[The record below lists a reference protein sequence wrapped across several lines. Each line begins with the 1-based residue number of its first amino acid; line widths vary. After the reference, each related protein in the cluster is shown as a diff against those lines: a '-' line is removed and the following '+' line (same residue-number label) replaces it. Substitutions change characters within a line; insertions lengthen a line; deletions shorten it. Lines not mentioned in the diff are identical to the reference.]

1 MLIFRLYRATPY
13 SQTFEPWKKKF
24 SKKKK
29 IRHTSEI
36 HLLISLKS
44 GTNDKLSH
52 FCDKNLLNS
61 CCTGAIKE
69 DLQSCSSLIVILRV
83 SWGEKFTKGN
93 KSSNI
98 SSKPLSNYFKTNYL
112 NALNFINTS
121 SLLYF
126 FSASFLLDKL
136 LNKIT
141 ILNSILNSLNEYPP
155 LNSRF
160 LNFRQL
166 IGHVNFHLID
176 KMALFSREKSGKKSK
191 QNTIRS
197 LSREIHGKAAR
208 QKARIEFLPVLPRST
223 TSLSPSSSP
232 TLP

>member
-126 FSASFLLDKL
+126 FSASFPLDKL

-176 KMALFSREKSGKKSK
+176 KMARKIGKNSK

>member
-1 MLIFRLYRATPY
+1 MFANWNKLPTTWAIMIIITTYIMLIFRLYRATPY

-29 IRHTSEI
+29 IWHTSEI

-126 FSASFLLDKL
+126 FSASFPLDKL

-141 ILNSILNSLNEYPP
+141 ILNSIPLNSLNEY
-155 LNSRF
+155 
-160 LNFRQL
+160 
-166 IGHVNFHLID
+166 
-176 KMALFSREKSGKKSK
+176 
-191 QNTIRS
+191 
-197 LSREIHGKAAR
+197 
-208 QKARIEFLPVLPRST
+208 ST
-223 TSLSPSSSP
+223 SS
-232 TLP
+232 T

>member
-1 MLIFRLYRATPY
+1 MGNYDHNYDIHYANFPFISCHSLFANFRTVEEEV
-13 SQTFEPWKKKF
+13 FEEKENPAHQRDPSSNF
-24 SKKKK
+24 SK
-29 IRHTSEI
+29 I
-36 HLLISLKS
+36 H
-44 GTNDKLSH
+44 DKLSH

-126 FSASFLLDKL
+126 FSASFPLDKL

-141 ILNSILNSLNEYPP
+141 ILNSILLNSLNEY
-155 LNSRF
+155 
-160 LNFRQL
+160 
-166 IGHVNFHLID
+166 
-176 KMALFSREKSGKKSK
+176 
-191 QNTIRS
+191 
-197 LSREIHGKAAR
+197 
-208 QKARIEFLPVLPRST
+208 ST
-223 TSLSPSSSP
+223 SS
-232 TLP
+232 T

>member
-126 FSASFLLDKL
+126 FSASFPLDKL

-141 ILNSILNSLNEYPP
+141 ILNSILSWTNILH
-155 LNSRF
+155 NSRF

-166 IGHVNFHLID
+166 IGHVNFHLIED
-176 KMALFSREKSGKKSK
+176 GAFFARKIGQKKQAK
-191 QNTIRS
+191 
-197 LSREIHGKAAR
+197 
-208 QKARIEFLPVLPRST
+208 
-223 TSLSPSSSP
+223 
-232 TLP
+232 